1 MSTVR
6 CQMPDRADFPDDDEP
21 PEQYGSW
28 NLGFCVHDYC
38 VEADY
43 YNRLYRNAPRQ
54 PTKAELDE
62 MNADRELVLDETG
75 GRGFGR

>member
-21 PEQYGSW
+21 PEVYGHWRTSD
-28 NLGFCVHDYC
+28 LCDHPYC
-38 VEADY
+38 IEADY
-43 YNRLYRNAPRQ
+43 YYRLYRNAPRG
-54 PTKAELDE
+54 PSRAELDE

-75 GRGFGR
+75 GRGF